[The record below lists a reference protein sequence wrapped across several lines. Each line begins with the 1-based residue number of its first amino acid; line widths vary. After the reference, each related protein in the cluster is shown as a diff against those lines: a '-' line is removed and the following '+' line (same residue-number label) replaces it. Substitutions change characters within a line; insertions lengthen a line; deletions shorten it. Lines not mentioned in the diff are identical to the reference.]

1 MGNLTRQKINDYYD
15 QFKPVDVTFTKEVIQ
30 TTGLVTKEIQ
40 LKCASD
46 FFPCVIYSTSFEAVK
61 VVANNKSGILD
72 RLKATNNV
80 LSIRYFFKI
89 PATDEQ
95 IVFLTPSRMTGLS
108 PYGQSPDMSCFT
120 LEYSSRPPD
129 DLIEIMGRILE
140 ANMNFTK
147 RKCEKILITPETM
160 RKIGLLT
167 KDVSLIVNGASRHCI
182 LREMFFGG
190 ARIITVGEIPF
201 SGDTDAAV
209 KVEFEDPREECMIQG
224 KLVKSD
230 PVVANN
236 NMFILTLL
244 FTDPVPMP
252 YKVRI
257 NDYIAS
263 IKLDPHKEPP
273 AAALAP
279 AEATPAEAAAPA
291 EEAAAKDAAPPANAA
306 AAEEAAAKDA

>member
-1 MGNLTRQKINDYYD
+1 MGNLTRQKINDYYE
-15 QFKPVDVTFTKEVIQ
+15 QFRPVDVTFTKEVIQ

-46 FFPCVIYSTSFEAVK
+46 FFPCVIYSTSFEASK
-61 VVANNKSGILD
+61 VVANNKSGLLD
-72 RLKATNNV
+72 KLRTTNNV
-80 LSIRYFFKI
+80 VSIRFFFKL

-95 IVFLTPSRMTGLS
+95 IAFLIPSRMTGIS
-108 PYGQSPDMSCFT
+108 QYGPSPDMSCFT

-147 RKCEKILITPETM
+147 RKCERVLITPETM
-160 RKIGLLT
+160 RKIGLLS
-167 KDVSLIVNGASRHCI
+167 KDVSLAVNGAARHCI

-190 ARIITVGEIPF
+190 ARIITMGEIPF
-201 SGDTDAAV
+201 SGDTDAVV
-209 KVEFEDPREECMIQG
+209 KMDFEDPREECLIQG

-257 NDYIAS
+257 NDYISS
-263 IKLDPHKEPP
+263 IKPEPRKEPS
-273 AAALAP
+273 AAVG
-279 AEATPAEAAAPA
+279 AAAPA
-291 EEAAAKDAAPPANAA
+291 SAEAASTDKASSSAAAAAGEAAAKDAAGAP
-306 AAEEAAAKDA
+306 

>member
-46 FFPCVIYSTSFEAVK
+46 FFPCVIYSTSFEVSK
-61 VVANNKSGILD
+61 VVANNKSGLLD
-72 RLKATNNV
+72 KLRATNNV
-80 LSIRYFFKI
+80 LSIRFFFKL

-95 IVFLTPSRMTGLS
+95 IVFLIPSRMTGLS
-108 PYGQSPDMSCFT
+108 QYGQSPDMSCFT

-147 RKCEKILITPETM
+147 RKGEKILIMPDTM

-167 KDVSLIVNGASRHCI
+167 KDVALTVNGASRRCI
-182 LREMFFGG
+182 LREMCFGG
-190 ARIITVGEIPF
+190 ARIITMGEVPF
-201 SGDTDAAV
+201 CDDTEAV
-209 KVEFEDPREECMIQG
+209 IKVEFEDPREECLIQS

-244 FTDPVPMP
+244 FIDPVPMP

-263 IKLDPHKEPP
+263 VKVDVRKGNDI
-273 AAALAP
+273 LAP
-279 AEATPAEAAAPA
+279 P
-291 EEAAAKDAAPPANAA
+291 AAPPAPSAAVPADAA
-306 AAEEAAAKDA
+306 APTGGAAGA